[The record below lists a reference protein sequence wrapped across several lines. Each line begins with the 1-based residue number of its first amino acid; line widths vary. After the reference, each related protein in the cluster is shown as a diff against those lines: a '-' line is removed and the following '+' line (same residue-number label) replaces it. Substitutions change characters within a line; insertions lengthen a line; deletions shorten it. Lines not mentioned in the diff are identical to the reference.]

1 MRIPLLS
8 TAPVS
13 PERAAEKK
21 GLAFP
26 AGTRYTCPGFF
37 AGVMELVDVADS
49 KSAAG
54 DSVPVRVRSP
64 APRRRGL
71 RIVRDDVFFFKANV
85 IAHSLRRSSSP
96 NRNRCAGLR
105 FGAAAARW
113 PFGPVSGPAS
123 FFIIIGS
130 RRSWAAG
137 TLIFKIPG
145 GAAPAA
151 AKTADLLLTIWGTKY
166 NFIWIL
172 LIFMQI
178 WAKE

>member
-85 IAHSLRRSSSP
+85 IAHSLRRSSFPTATHFVGLAVGVPPCGRLFHSYQDLHLFYQHRAACRALILLLLASKP
-96 NRNRCAGLR
+96 QPLTRKGHAVSVRRQSRQRLRSRRAAVWVRRCA
-105 FGAAAARW
+105 AA
-113 PFGPVSGPAS
+113 
-123 FFIIIGS
+123 FFV
-130 RRSWAAG
+130 
-137 TLIFKIPG
+137 
-145 GAAPAA
+145 
-151 AKTADLLLTIWGTKY
+151 
-166 NFIWIL
+166 
-172 LIFMQI
+172 
-178 WAKE
+178 